1 MMRLTWSAINFN
13 DATLAANLA
22 RGVRQAAAA
31 AAAEL
36 TSTRRF
42 N

>member
-1 MMRLTWSAINFN
+1 MRLTWSATNFN

-22 RGVRQAAAA
+22 RGVCLA

-36 TSTRRF
+36 TSTRGF

>member
-22 RGVRQAAAA
+22 RGVRLAA

-36 TSTRRF
+36 NSTRGF

>member
-22 RGVRQAAAA
+22 RGVRL

-36 TSTRRF
+36 TSTRGF